1 MFFNRSSKSPA
12 ETSTE
17 KNTPPTYRTPVTEVI
32 PGRSGLQ
39 GDTGAVTDLESLI
52 RLSPDSIASI
62 LHATQTDGIA
72 IATPDM
78 GTGKDGNRII
88 YMNNRMKEIVEAMK
102 DDLKSHFG
110 ITPADVMGGS
120 IHRFHEHPDRIR
132 GLLEALKPGEIRFNQ
147 IIPVGNMRISSI

>member
-1 MFFNRSSKSPA
+1 MFFNRSSKSPSEA
-12 ETSTE
+12 APE
-17 KNTPPTYRTPVTEVI
+17 KNVSPSYRPPAREVFPERTIANE
-32 PGRSGLQ
+32 
-39 GDTGAVTDLESLI
+39 DNNKVTDLESLI
-52 RLSPDSIASI
+52 RLSPDSIANI

-88 YMNNRMKEIVEAMK
+88 YMNNRMKEIVELMK
-102 DDLKSHFG
+102 SDLKSHFG

-132 GLLEALKPGEIRFNQ
+132 GILETG
-147 IIPVGNMRISSI
+147 